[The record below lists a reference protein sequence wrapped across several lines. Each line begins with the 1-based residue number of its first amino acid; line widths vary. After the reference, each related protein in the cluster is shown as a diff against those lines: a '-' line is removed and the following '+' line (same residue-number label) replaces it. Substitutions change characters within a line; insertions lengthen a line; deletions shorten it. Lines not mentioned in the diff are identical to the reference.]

1 MDLTVEDIL
10 APDGLVAQKL
20 GGYERRDEQLEMAR
34 AVAEA
39 FEKSQHLLAEA
50 GTGVGKSFAYLV
62 PAILRAVYH
71 KQRVVISTYTIALQ
85 EQLIA
90 KDLPFLAETL
100 PIKFSAVLGKGRT
113 NYLCFRRMALALKGR
128 KKIFAALEHQEQL
141 NRLAEWAM
149 ETETGTL
156 QDIEFRLEPAVW
168 EKVRS
173 ESGLCSG
180 AKCEH
185 YERCHLQAARTKMQ
199 AAHIVVVNH
208 ALFFSDLAIRHTA
221 ARLLGDYQLVVL
233 DEAHTVEQVAS
244 DHFGSAVSS
253 AAVQFLLRELYN
265 DKTDKGLLALAENSD
280 AIATVNRAAVAAD
293 AFFHEL
299 ASYRGPD
306 IASNGRIRRPGI
318 IPNGLSPALKEVAI
332 AIKAMRPK
340 NAKEDHSFELMSY
353 EQRATELADK
363 VEELIMQTAENDHAY
378 WVTSRELRGGAVVTL
393 ASAPINVAPTIRNLL
408 FHEAKSVVLT
418 SATLST
424 ARGGAHGFDYIRRRL
439 GLEEGME
446 LQVSSPF
453 DYRRQAKLYVE
464 TRLGEPNDARFV
476 DAAVPAIEHYASQ
489 SQGRCFILFT
499 SYTML
504 EAAARRLERFC
515 LENDY
520 QLLVQGWDLS
530 RSAML
535 KKFRQRRSVLLGT
548 MSFWQ
553 GVDVAGE
560 ALSNVTI
567 TKLPFAVPDAPIIE
581 ARIDAIRR
589 SGGNPFNDY
598 QLPEAIILFK
608 QGFGRLIRSRTDTG
622 IVVVLDHRLVT
633 KSYGRQFLA
642 ALPDIEV
649 IRDEFWQQHSG
660 ESDDQPQDWL

>member
-1 MDLTVEDIL
+1 MNLTVEDIL
-10 APDGLVAQKL
+10 APDGLVAKRL
-20 GGYERRDEQLEMAR
+20 GGYERRDEQLDMAR

-39 FEKSQHLLAEA
+39 FETSQHLLAEA

-71 KQRVVISTYTIALQ
+71 KQRVIISTYTIALQ
-85 EQLIA
+85 EQLIN

-100 PIKFSAVLGKGRT
+100 PVKFSAVLGKGRT
-113 NYLCFRRMALALKGR
+113 NYLCFRRMALTLKGR
-128 KKIFAALEHQEQL
+128 KKIFAAVEHQEQL

-149 ETETGTL
+149 DTDTGTL
-156 QDIEFRLEPAVW
+156 QDIDFRLEPAVW

-173 ESGLCSG
+173 ESGLCSH
-180 AKCEH
+180 AQCEH
-185 YERCHLQAARTKMQ
+185 YERCHLQAARAKM
-199 AAHIVVVNH
+199 AACHVVVVNH
-208 ALFFSDLAIRHTA
+208 ALFFSDLAIRQA
-221 ARLLGDYQLVVL
+221 SGKLLGDYQLVVL

-253 AAVQFLLRELYN
+253 ATVQFLLRELYN
-265 DKTDKGLLALAENSD
+265 DKTDKGLLALAENKD
-280 AIATVNRAAVAAD
+280 AIATVNRAARAAD
-293 AFFHEL
+293 AFFDDL
-299 ASYRGPD
+299 AAYRGGD
-306 IASNGRIRRPGI
+306 IASNGRIRKAGI
-318 IPNGLSPALKEVAI
+318 VPNGLSPALNEVAA

-340 NAKEDHSFELMSY
+340 NAKEEHSFELMSY
-353 EQRATELADK
+353 EQRAAELAQKIDDL
-363 VEELIMQTAENDHAY
+363 VMQTTADCAY
-378 WVTSRELRGGAVVTL
+378 WVTRRESRGGAIVTL
-393 ASAPINVAPTIRNLL
+393 ASAPINVAPTIKNLL
-408 FHEAKSVVLT
+408 FDAAKSAVLT
-418 SATLST
+418 SATLAT
-424 ARGGAHGFDYIRRRL
+424 ARGGTHGFDYIRRRL
-439 GLEEGME
+439 GLEGGME

-453 DYRRQAKLYVE
+453 DYRTQAKLYVE
-464 TRLGEPNDARFV
+464 TRLGDPNTPGFI
-476 DAAVPAIEHYASQ
+476 DAAAPAIEHYASR
-489 SQGRCFILFT
+489 SQGRCFVLFT
-499 SYTML
+499 SYGMMQ
-504 EAAARRLERFC
+504 AAAKRLEVFC

-520 QLLVQGWDLS
+520 QLLVQGGDLS

-581 ARIDAIRR
+581 ARIEAIRR

-608 QGFGRLIRSRTDTG
+608 QGFGRLIRSRSDTG

-633 KSYGRQFLA
+633 KSYGRQFIA
-642 ALPDIEV
+642 ALPDIEI
-649 IRDEFWQQHSG
+649 IRDEFSRESG
-660 ESDDQPQDWL
+660 EADEQPQDWM